1 MRQGVAVSAEERT
14 TMLITAR
21 MGGRLGAL
29 AGLALA
35 ALFLAPPLE
44 PDAAG
49 ASEAN
54 PIVGTWSRLTTCR
67 QLVAV
72 LEKASLGD
80 AVLDSVSGN
89 GFVPGVTQPDQ
100 IVDPADPCAGAVPR
114 KHSHFF
120 TADGHFG
127 SLDWRGDQVDEGT
140 YRIGQTHTISIR
152 NSDARVRLQYRIV
165 NVTALVLDPIL
176 PACAARTCFAAVWGV
191 SVAYPGRAWHR
202 TRR

>member
-1 MRQGVAVSAEERT
+1 MRQGVAVSAAERT
-14 TMLITAR
+14 TTVITLR
-21 MGGRLGAL
+21 TGRLGGL
-29 AGLALA
+29 AGLAFA
-35 ALFLAPPLE
+35 ALLIASPLQA
-44 PDAAG
+44 DAAS
-49 ASEAN
+49 ASEVN

-72 LEKASLGD
+72 LEKASLDD

-100 IVDPADPCAGAVPR
+100 IADPADPCAGAVPR

-120 TADGHFG
+120 TAEGRFG

-140 YRIGQTHTISIR
+140 YRIGKSHTISIR
-152 NSDARVRLQYRIV
+152 NADARVRFHYRIV
-165 NVTALVLDPIL
+165 NGTTLLLDPIL
-176 PACAARTCFAAVWGV
+176 PVCAARTCFAAVWGI

>member
-1 MRQGVAVSAEERT
+1 MHQGAAVSAAERT
-14 TMLITAR
+14 TMVNTVR

-29 AGLALA
+29 AGLAFA
-35 ALFLAPPLE
+35 ALFLASPLHA
-44 PDAAG
+44 DTTG
-49 ASEAN
+49 VSDVN

-72 LEKASLGD
+72 LKKASLDD

-120 TADGHFG
+120 TAEGHFG

-140 YRIGQTHTISIR
+140 YRISKNHTISIG
-152 NSDARVRLQYRIV
+152 NPDARVRFHYRIV
-165 NVTALVLDPIL
+165 NGTTLLLDPIL
-176 PACAARTCFAAVWGV
+176 PKCAARTCFAAVWSV

-202 TRR
+202 THR

>member
-1 MRQGVAVSAEERT
+1 MV
-14 TMLITAR
+14 ITVR
-21 MGGRLGAL
+21 MGVRLGAL
-29 AGLALA
+29 AGLAFA
-35 ALFLAPPLE
+35 ALFSASPLQAD
-44 PDAAG
+44 PTGVSDV
-49 ASEAN
+49 N

-72 LEKASLGD
+72 LEKASLDD

-100 IVDPADPCAGAVPR
+100 IVDPADPCVGAVPR

-120 TADGHFG
+120 TAEGRFG

-140 YRIGQTHTISIR
+140 YRISKNHTIAIR
-152 NSDARVRLQYRIV
+152 NPDASVRFHYRIV
-165 NVTALVLDPIL
+165 NGTTLLLDPIL
-176 PACAARTCFAAVWGV
+176 PVCAARTCFAAVWGV

>member
-1 MRQGVAVSAEERT
+1 MVTTLRT
-14 TMLITAR
+14 
-21 MGGRLGAL
+21 GGRFGGL
-29 AGLALA
+29 AGLAFA
-35 ALFLAPPLE
+35 ALFIASPLQA
-44 PDAAG
+44 DAG
-49 ASEAN
+49 SASEVN

-72 LEKASLGD
+72 LEKASLDD

-100 IVDPADPCAGAVPR
+100 IADPADPCAGSVPR

-120 TADGHFG
+120 TAEGRFG

-140 YRIGQTHTISIR
+140 YRIGKSHTISIR
-152 NSDARVRLQYRIV
+152 NADARVRFHYRIV
-165 NVTALVLDPIL
+165 NGTTLLLDPIL
-176 PACAARTCFAAVWGV
+176 PVCAARTCFAAVWGV